1 MLANRLR
8 ISPLVG
14 YLAAGVLAGPFTPG
28 FVADTSLA
36 PELAEIGVILLM
48 FGVGLHFSLK
58 DLLAV
63 KSIAIP
69 GAVAQIAVA
78 TLLGMGL
85 SKLLGWDLISGLVF
99 GLCLS
104 TASTV
109 VLLRALEERQLIDSQ
124 RGQIAIG
131 WLIVEDLAM
140 VLTLVLLPAFGN
152 MLGNDNAS
160 SSQLLMELAL
170 TIGKVIAFIAL
181 MIVVGR
187 RLVPWILSKTAST
200 GSRELFTLAVL
211 ALALGIAYGAVKL
224 FDVSFALGAFF
235 AGMVLNESELSHRA
249 AHDTLPLR
257 DAFAVL
263 FFVSVGMLFDPM
275 IVINEPL
282 AVLATLAIIVFG
294 KSAAAFLLVKMF
306 GHSKRTALTISAS
319 LAQIG
324 EFAFILAGLGI
335 ALGMMSEHGRNL
347 VLAGAIL
354 SIMLNPLLFTL
365 LERYLAKTETIEEQ
379 ILEEAVEE
387 EKQIPVDMCNHA
399 LVVGYGRV
407 GSLLGGKLAEA
418 GIPLVVIENSRPRVE
433 ALREQGIKTVLG
445 NAANP
450 EVMDLARLDCARWL
464 LLTIPNGYEA
474 GEIVASARTKR
485 PNIEI
490 IARAHYD
497 DEVAYIT
504 DRGANQVV
512 MGERE
517 IANSMLNILQLDTLS
532 EEEKWAAAR
541 SEAPRIKKV
550 RHAGPF
556 FFSGLTLPV
565 GLFQAVF
572 PLRQAAR
579 EAWRMLVQH
588 LVADAVGV
596 FAHLRQGGVG
606 QVTAHMLA
614 GVRHV
619 VAVIAVGGDIV
630 QQRRQ
635 RAVAGAVGVHDLLRP
650 AHIRRD
656 MRINAQRIFTVLAA
670 HGATELVAVELGDM
684 PRQQRVLGLAL
695 IGFFGVARHIQAIRP
710 GGAQHQIHPLQRHV
724 RGGQRIAQPGQL
736 QRFVFVHRQNRH
748 IFLQEVAPPLR
759 VVGNDVLGTQGQH
772 HRHIV
777 FLAYSIA
784 CRVASF
790 IGSPSLQRTR

>member
-1 MLANRLR
+1 
-8 ISPLVG
+8 
-14 YLAAGVLAGPFTPG
+14 
-28 FVADTSLA
+28 
-36 PELAEIGVILLM
+36 M

-324 EFAFILAGLGI
+324 EFAFILAVS
-335 ALGMMSEHGRNL
+335 A
-347 VLAGAIL
+347 
-354 SIMLNPLLFTL
+354 
-365 LERYLAKTETIEEQ
+365 
-379 ILEEAVEE
+379 
-387 EKQIPVDMCNHA
+387 
-399 LVVGYGRV
+399 
-407 GSLLGGKLAEA
+407 
-418 GIPLVVIENSRPRVE
+418 SR
-433 ALREQGIKTVLG
+433 
-445 NAANP
+445 
-450 EVMDLARLDCARWL
+450 
-464 LLTIPNGYEA
+464 
-474 GEIVASARTKR
+474 SA
-485 PNIEI
+485 
-490 IARAHYD
+490 
-497 DEVAYIT
+497 
-504 DRGANQVV
+504 
-512 MGERE
+512 
-517 IANSMLNILQLDTLS
+517 
-532 EEEKWAAAR
+532 
-541 SEAPRIKKV
+541 
-550 RHAGPF
+550 
-556 FFSGLTLPV
+556 
-565 GLFQAVF
+565 
-572 PLRQAAR
+572 
-579 EAWRMLVQH
+579 
-588 LVADAVGV
+588 
-596 FAHLRQGGVG
+596 
-606 QVTAHMLA
+606 
-614 GVRHV
+614 
-619 VAVIAVGGDIV
+619 
-630 QQRRQ
+630 
-635 RAVAGAVGVHDLLRP
+635 
-650 AHIRRD
+650 
-656 MRINAQRIFTVLAA
+656 
-670 HGATELVAVELGDM
+670 
-684 PRQQRVLGLAL
+684 
-695 IGFFGVARHIQAIRP
+695 
-710 GGAQHQIHPLQRHV
+710 
-724 RGGQRIAQPGQL
+724 
-736 QRFVFVHRQNRH
+736 
-748 IFLQEVAPPLR
+748 
-759 VVGNDVLGTQGQH
+759 
-772 HRHIV
+772 
-777 FLAYSIA
+777 
-784 CRVASF
+784 
-790 IGSPSLQRTR
+790 